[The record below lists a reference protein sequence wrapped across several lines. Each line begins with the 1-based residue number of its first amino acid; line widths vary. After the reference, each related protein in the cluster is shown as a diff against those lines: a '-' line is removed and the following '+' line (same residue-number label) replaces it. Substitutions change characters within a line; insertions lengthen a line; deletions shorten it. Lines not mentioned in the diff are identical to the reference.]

1 MFAATFPDA
10 DGPGG
15 IALIMSNDTIV
26 YRRAFGL
33 ADLKTRE
40 AITDSTVFNISGVSK
55 LFTAVGLLKLCEM
68 KKISLDDSLSKFF
81 PELHREVFDHITI
94 RHILTHSSGLPDLRP
109 RNADEWNAYNDDH
122 SSIFIDG
129 IDYALYGDEDEYL
142 KSFLNLT
149 ETPYEPGTFYQRD
162 DPAFILA
169 APLFERVTGEGFE
182 TWMNENIFR
191 PAGMKDVF
199 YYNYKSGMFKA
210 AHAYRQTT
218 GKALPL
224 TYISE
229 DGKWEEYDIG
239 EAPFILTRADKGAY
253 CSARDI
259 MQFNRALYSGKI
271 LSAASINELNRS
283 YITLELPLT
292 SMGLGAAIKNSPEIP
307 LKSYHINHNGGY
319 SVVEGT
325 WPELHLH
332 YIVLANRADW
342 DRRAVIAYVDSIL
355 STIYFA
361 NYPPPISY

>member
-1 MFAATFPDA
+1 MFSATFPDA

-15 IALIMSNDTIV
+15 IALIMRNDTIV
-26 YRRAFGL
+26 YRHAFGL

-40 AITDSTVFNISGVSK
+40 TITDSTIFNISGVSK
-55 LFTAVGLLKLCEM
+55 MFTAVGLLKLCEM

-81 PELHREVFDHITI
+81 PELNRKVFDHITI

-109 RNADEWNAYNDDH
+109 RNDDEWAEYNGDH

-169 APLFERVTGEGFE
+169 APLFERVTGVRFE
-182 TWMNENIFR
+182 EWMNENIFR

-199 YYNYKSGMFKA
+199 YYNYKSGMFKT
-210 AHAYRQTT
+210 AHAYRKTT
-218 GKALPL
+218 GTALPL
-224 TYISE
+224 TYISA

-271 LSAASINELNRS
+271 LSKASIDELNRS

-292 SMGLGAAIKNSPEIP
+292 SMGLGSGIKDSPEIP

-319 SVVEGT
+319 AVVEGT

-342 DRRAVIAYVDSIL
+342 NRRAVIAYVDSIL
-355 STIYFA
+355 ATLYFP
-361 NYPPPISY
+361 NYPPT